1 MSKVIEKK
9 RQKREALLDA
19 ALSLFISKGI
29 ESTSISDI
37 VKGAEMAKGT
47 FYLYFKDKYE
57 IRDQL
62 IHEMAKRLFHAAE
75 YKLSQVQLE
84 TLEEKVIY
92 LADCIIDQLD
102 KNKNIL
108 RFISK
113 NLSWGIFHDMLVT
126 GGDED
131 FYGKYVLMLELSGR
145 KFRNPE
151 LMLYMIVELI
161 NSTCHNVILRQEP
174 VTLEE
179 LKPELYG
186 AICDMIRRQEI

>member
-9 RQKREALLDA
+9 KQKREALLDA
-19 ALSLFISKGI
+19 ALSLFISQGI

-37 VKGAEMAKGT
+37 VKGADMAKGT

-75 YKLSQVQLE
+75 RKLSQTRLG

-92 LADCIIDQLD
+92 LADCIIDQLNE
-102 KNKNIL
+102 NKNIL

-126 GGDED
+126 GEGED
-131 FYGKYVLMLELSGR
+131 FYGKYVMMLEQSGR

>member
-62 IHEMAKRLFHAAE
+62 IHEMAKRLFHAVE

-161 NSTCHNVILRQEP
+161 NSTCHNVILLQEP

-186 AICDMIRRQEI
+186 AICDIIRRQEL